1 MKKQKF
7 NPATLT
13 ATIASVMAI
22 TASVG
27 FTGYFSYR
35 VGLEHSLLLAILS
48 ATFAVSLDLM
58 KPLAVH
64 SALRSLTS
72 FQFVKGL
79 LCLLLALV
87 AIIYSLTSEIS
98 LMSTS
103 RGDLIAKRENAIAVN
118 KEALNT
124 YERWKQQLGQL
135 SPSRPAAELQA
146 KIHSIESLP
155 GILING
161 KPCGGI
167 YNGIVTKTNCPIRS
181 NLIAELGRAK
191 KRTKLE
197 ELILGYQRNQKG
209 NKPVKQSDPGS
220 ESLSIILL
228 SLFGLKIEPQF
239 ISQWLPVIGV
249 IGLELASS
257 LGLVLVNSLNGS
269 CQMVQV
275 GQSKGH
281 SNLKDEIAQ
290 KLVNKLIENGG
301 HFCLSERA
309 MAKYCQTSKATVRR
323 TINTLSNNGII
334 HSNASKS
341 GTTLTLL

>member
-7 NPATLT
+7 NPAALT

-35 VGLEHSLLLAILS
+35 VGLEHCLLLAILS

-79 LCLLLALV
+79 LCLLLAFV
-87 AIIYSLTSEIS
+87 AIIYSLSSEIS

-103 RGDLIAKRENAIAVN
+103 RGDLIAKRENTIAVN
-118 KEALNT
+118 KEAFNT
-124 YERWKQQLGQL
+124 YERWKQQLRQL

-181 NLIAELGRAK
+181 DLIAELGRAK
-191 KRTKLE
+191 KRTELE

-220 ESLSIILL
+220 ECLSIILL

-269 CQMVQV
+269 SKSVQAVPPQPDTNIHERV
-275 GQSKGH
+275 GRRLVNELQGNGGSIAGSERKLARKFNTSKSTLRRTLNNLMSKG
-281 SNLKDEIAQ
+281 
-290 KLVNKLIENGG
+290 LV
-301 HFCLSERA
+301 
-309 MAKYCQTSKATVRR
+309 ATTVK
-323 TINTLSNNGII
+323 N
-334 HSNASKS
+334 S
-341 GTTLTLL
+341 GTTIHLL